1 MDGILWERK
10 ERGKWKRKNVK
21 TDFLS
26 NAHKLIGEE
35 VEVITSEGTYTGTL
49 LSVGSDVII
58 LRTRIRGR
66 IVRLLIRLALI
77 VALFRL
83 IVTER
88 RNPFGFR
95 TSHHEENTFSH
106 HERDEDEDEF
116 ERR

>member
-1 MDGILWERK
+1 MEK
-10 ERGKWKRKNVK
+10 KKTVK

-26 NAHKLIGEE
+26 NARELISEE

-66 IVRLLIRLALI
+66 IVQLLIRIASI

-95 TSHHEENTFSH
+95 AFDREEDTTSN
-106 HERDEDEDEF
+106 HERDGEELEQ
-116 ERR
+116 R

>member
-1 MDGILWERK
+1 M
-10 ERGKWKRKNVK
+10 GKKGVGKMEKKKTVK

-26 NAHKLIGEE
+26 NAHELIGEE

-66 IVRLLIRLALI
+66 IVRLLIRIALI
-77 VALFRL
+77 VALFRF

-95 TSHHEENTFSH
+95 VSHHEEDTLSH
-106 HERDEDEDEF
+106 HERDEDELD
-116 ERR
+116 RR